1 MAKDSFKFS
10 GEAAM
15 NYDRYLGPIMFE
27 PAAIQ
32 LVSKIDTAN
41 VTSVLELACGT
52 GRVTRHLRQLFA
64 PHVELMATDFNT
76 DMLGVALEKLDGE
89 AIEFRVEDA
98 QELSFADNSFDLVVF
113 QFGLMFLKDKQKGL
127 HEALR
132 VLKPGGKFIFST
144 WDKLD
149 NLPLIK
155 LIIQD
160 IVIAYYKDEDPTRFK
175 VPFSLHDAA
184 TLEAWM
190 TEANFVNVKV
200 DRTAFTG
207 HSPSLTEIVNGY
219 FVKHSLGAEV
229 FEKDPAAFDKMTVEI
244 EQTVARQ
251 FGETDIDLPL
261 TAFFVSGE
269 KKK

>member
-27 PAAIQ
+27 PAAIE
-32 LVSKIDTAN
+32 LVSKIETSN
-41 VTSVLELACGT
+41 ITSVLELACGT

-64 PHVELMATDFNT
+64 PQVQLMATDFNA

-89 AIEFRVEDA
+89 EIEFRVEDA
-98 QELSFADNSFDLVVF
+98 QELSFADNSFDLIVF
-113 QFGLMFLKDKQKGL
+113 QFGLMFLKDKHKGL

-160 IVIAYYKDEDPTRFK
+160 IVIAYYKDEDLTRFK
-175 VPFSLHDAA
+175 VPFSLHDPSM
-184 TLEAWM
+184 LEAWM
-190 TEANFVNVKV
+190 KEANFVNINADHV
-200 DRTAFTG
+200 TFSG
-207 HSPSLTEIVNGY
+207 HSPSLMEIVNGY

-229 FEKDPAAFDKMTVEI
+229 FDKDSVAFDKMTIEI
-244 EQTVARQ
+244 EQIVAKQ
-251 FGETDIDLPL
+251 FGEKDIDFPL